1 MRVNMPKQ
9 HRRQQKETRDAGV
22 AAITTEQRSEW
33 IATAAYFVSER
44 KQAQGEPPDPVRD
57 WVEAEQEYQARHTAD
72 AATGHTHAVR

>member
-1 MRVNMPKQ
+1 MNVNVPKQ
-9 HRRQQKETRDAGV
+9 HRRQQKEIRGAFV
-22 AAITTEQRSEW
+22 AAITMEQRSEW

-57 WVEAEQEYQARHTAD
+57 WVEAEQEYEARHTAD